1 MVIAFA
7 VWTAAAQP
15 AHRRAVLVG
24 INDYSASRLG
34 ALPKPPAERDW
45 PNLNGAT
52 NDVKQMSEM
61 LVLLYGFRS
70 EDILTLTDQ
79 AATRQAI
86 VAALEERLARPAAK
100 GDLLLFYY
108 AGHGSQVKNSLSDEP
123 DKMDETLVPADS
135 RAGVRD
141 IRDKELRPIFNRIL
155 DRGAALTV
163 ILDNC
168 HSGSG
173 ARGLPNGAR
182 SRGIRPD
189 LRDIADRTPAGPR
202 PEDRGALVIAATQD
216 FDSAY
221 EMRDA
226 EGVIHGIFSWA
237 WLRALRNAAAGEPA
251 GDTFLRAQ
259 ATVRAES
266 PLQEPVLAGNTAAR
280 SRPFLGIR
288 TDRRAGRTVIAVRK
302 VRDGVVVLQGG
313 WANGLEP
320 GAQLRLLGAG
330 TPMRLTVTA
339 IRGLGVS
346 EARIEPSRERGAAPI
361 IRSGALAEVVG
372 WAATAGRPLRVWMP
386 RGMIDRIAVG
396 RGSEADAIELLE
408 RAEDADYILASR
420 RVGGR
425 LEYSWVRP
433 LADKIAWRRSPLPV
447 ATDWIRDHGPE
458 SAARLREIVLRL
470 SRVHAWHLLESPP
483 EARSPY
489 RLALRHQRT
498 DAPVIDG
505 AVVAG
510 QPYEVVLRAPS
521 LPSRVQQRF
530 VYVFVIDSFGKADV
544 LFPRSGSVENRFPL
558 SSKAPYPAEIPLG
571 DAGSFEAASPYGL
584 DTYFLLTTDEPL
596 VDPAVLT
603 WDGVRSRVPQA
614 HTALEQLFLLINGN
628 RRTGAVV
635 TPSEWSL
642 EKVSYEA
649 VAPRGDSKSQKK
661 VTPPR

>member
-1 MVIAFA
+1 VTRHLALSVVIAFG

-34 ALPKPPAERDW
+34 ALAKPPAERDW

-52 NDVKQMSEM
+52 NDVKQMAGM
-61 LVLLYGFRS
+61 LVLLYGFRP
-70 EDILTLTDQ
+70 EDIVTLTDQ

-86 VAALEERLARPAAK
+86 LGAIDERLAKPAAK

-123 DKMDETLVPADS
+123 DRMDESLVPADS

-173 ARGLPNGAR
+173 ARGLP
-182 SRGIRPD
+182 SRGIGPD
-189 LRDIADRTPAGPR
+189 LRDIADRTPGGPR

-259 ATVRAES
+259 AMVRAES
-266 PLQEPVLAGNTAAR
+266 PYQEPVLAGNAAAR
-280 SRPFLGIR
+280 SRPFLGMR
-288 TDRRAGRTVIAVRK
+288 SDRRAGRTVIAIRK

-313 WANGLEP
+313 WANGLAP
-320 GAQLRLLGAG
+320 GAQLRVLDAGA
-330 TPMRLTVTA
+330 PVRLTVTA
-339 IRGLGVS
+339 VRGLGVS
-346 EARIEPSRERGAAPI
+346 EARIEPSRERGPSPI

-372 WAATAGRPLRVWMP
+372 WAAIAGRPLRVWIP
-386 RGMIDRIAVG
+386 REMIDGIAVG
-396 RGSEADAIELLE
+396 RGSEVDSIELTE
-408 RAEDADYILASR
+408 RPEEADYMLAGRSVRGR
-420 RVGGR
+420 R
-425 LEYSWVRP
+425 EYAWLRP
-433 LADKIAWRRSPLPV
+433 LADKSSRRSALPA
-447 ATDWIRDHGPE
+447 ATDWMP
-458 SAARLREIVLRL
+458 SAERLREIVLSL
-470 SRVHAWHLLESPP
+470 SRIHSWHLLESPA

-498 DAPVIDG
+498 KAPVSDG
-505 AVVAG
+505 TVIEG
-510 QPYEVVLRAPS
+510 QPYELVLRAGA
-521 LPSRVQQRF
+521 LPSRVQQRY
-530 VYVFVIDSFGKADV
+530 VYVFVIDSFGKAVV
-544 LFPRSGSVENRFPL
+544 LFPQSGSVENRFPL
-558 SSKAPYPAEIPLG
+558 DGKAPYPAEIPLG
-571 DAGSFEAASPYGL
+571 TAGSFQAAPPYGV
-584 DTYFLLTTDEPL
+584 DSYFLLTTDEPL
-596 VDPAVLT
+596 VNPSVLA
-603 WDGVRSRVPQA
+603 WDGVRTRVPAA
-614 HTALEQLFLLINGN
+614 HTPLEQLILLINGN
-628 RRTGAVV
+628 RRAGFVV
-635 TPSEWSL
+635 IPSDWSL
-642 EKVSYEA
+642 EKVMYEA
-649 VAPRGDSKSQKK
+649 VPPRVAIKSQKK
-661 VTPPR
+661 ITPPR